1 MFKVK
6 IIIKN
11 NRKILQIK
19 NQNLQINSNKKN
31 LKLFLN
37 KMQQFQNNFMENNT
51 IKC

>member
-31 LKLFLN
+31 LKLFLT